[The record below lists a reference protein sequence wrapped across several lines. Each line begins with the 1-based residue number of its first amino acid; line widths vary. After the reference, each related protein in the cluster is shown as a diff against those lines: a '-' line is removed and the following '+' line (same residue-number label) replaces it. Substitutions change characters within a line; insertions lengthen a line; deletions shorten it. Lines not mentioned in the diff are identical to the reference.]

1 MASHARVDDH
11 FNRAS
16 VRRSDVFG
24 WPECVGFVMKSPT
37 EMERIAARRVAK
49 ALVEELKAMPWH
61 RSGNAE
67 ECSQRVA
74 EAVKRESRKTGI
86 SEMLLKSNMLRIQ
99 DGRL

>member
-1 MASHARVDDH
+1 M
-11 FNRAS
+11 
-16 VRRSDVFG
+16 
-24 WPECVGFVMKSPT
+24 MKSPT
-37 EMERIAARRVAK
+37 ESDRIIARRIAK

-86 SEMLLKSNMLRIQ
+86 SELLLKSNMMRIQ
-99 DGRL
+99 DNRL

>member
-24 WPECVGFVMKSPT
+24 WPECVGFLMKSPT
-37 EMERIAARRVAK
+37 ESDRIIARRIAK

-86 SEMLLKSNMLRIQ
+86 SELILKSTMMRIQ
-99 DGRL
+99 DNRL

>member
-16 VRRSDVFG
+16 VRRCDIPG

-37 EMERIAARRVAK
+37 EMERIAARRIAK